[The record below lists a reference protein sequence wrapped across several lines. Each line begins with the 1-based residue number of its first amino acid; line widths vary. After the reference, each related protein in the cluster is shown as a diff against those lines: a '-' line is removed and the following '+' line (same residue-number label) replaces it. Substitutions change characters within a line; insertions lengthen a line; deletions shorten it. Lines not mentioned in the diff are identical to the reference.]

1 MRPRKR
7 VRSRR
12 CLECEGWFPPD
23 ARAAESQVTC
33 SEECRLRRRRH
44 QAVKRRQR
52 DVGRAREAEAGR
64 QRKCR
69 ALKRAAG
76 GPAPAPLEVEP
87 LTEAVLSTLEEFLVA
102 KLGQLPSRA
111 LMQRAAE
118 SLAERA
124 ERPER

>member
-1 MRPRKR
+1 M
-7 VRSRR
+7 
-12 CLECEGWFPPD
+12 
-23 ARAAESQVTC
+23 
-33 SEECRLRRRRH
+33 
-44 QAVKRRQR
+44 KRRQR